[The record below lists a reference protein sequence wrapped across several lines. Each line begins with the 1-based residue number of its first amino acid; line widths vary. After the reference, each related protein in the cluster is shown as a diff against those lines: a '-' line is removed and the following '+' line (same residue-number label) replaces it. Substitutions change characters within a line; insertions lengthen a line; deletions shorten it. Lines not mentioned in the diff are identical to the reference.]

1 MMEAYRKVWRD
12 GFAPQLS
19 DAELKA
25 LLVGIESDD
34 PALVQGRTTV
44 PIPLLAVDSW
54 DLEGGDAIVYAAW
67 KVGLVSLVGEGAEL
81 FGKRCAETDLL
92 LGELTACRFWNNF
105 WDDTSRGEA
114 FAELAAEVRRE
125 IFRRKLRGIIK
136 EDAIDRWLD
145 TVNPNPTFGGRAPA
159 DLIRANEMGPLEQ
172 MLYQIE
178 SGVAS

>member
-1 MMEAYRKVWRD
+1 MEAYRKVWRD

-125 IFRRKLRGIIK
+125 SFLRKLRPNFK
-136 EDAIDRWLD
+136 VPASADAWLD
-145 TVNPNPTFGGRAPA
+145 RPNPAFGGRAPA
-159 DLIRANEMGPLEQ
+159 DLVRANEMEPLER
-172 MLYQIE
+172 MIYQLE

>member
-1 MMEAYRKVWRD
+1 MEAFRKVWRD

-19 DAELKA
+19 DAELDA
-25 LLVGIESDD
+25 LLGGIESDD

-67 KVGLVSLVGEGAEL
+67 KAGLVSLVGEGAEL

-92 LGELTACRFWNNF
+92 LGESTACRFWNGF
-105 WDDTSRGEA
+105 WDDTPRNEA

-125 IFRRKLRGIIK
+125 RFRRVLGTLIK
-136 EDAIDRWLD
+136 PDAIDGWLD
-145 TVNPNPTFGGRAPA
+145 RENPAFGGRTPSS
-159 DLIRANEMGPLEQ
+159 LIRANETEPLQ
-172 MLYQIE
+172 RLLYQME
-178 SGVAS
+178 AGAAS